1 MGSADSEGF
10 CAEGRG
16 EHKGG
21 GVGERG
27 WEMGDKGSRWRG
39 RGERGIDSG
48 EKGAMS
54 TVSCSVLTG
63 RDSLEE
69 SSWFSAMRAALSMVS
84 WLLVAW
90 RRALSAKIRFFSSR
104 SSRTTTSMSSIW
116 TRFLSLAVCA
126 ATLFFNFLLINLS
139 SGER

>member
-10 CAEGRG
+10 CAEGSG
-16 EHKGG
+16 EHSSGG
-21 GVGERG
+21 AGERG
-27 WEMGDKGSRWRG
+27 WDTGERGRRWRG

-54 TVSCSVLTG
+54 LVSCSVLTG
-63 RDSLEE
+63 RDNLEVI
-69 SSWFSAMRAALSMVS
+69 SWFSRMRAALSIVS
-84 WLLVAW
+84 WALVAW
-90 RRALSAKIRFFSSR
+90 SRALSSRIRFFSSR
-104 SSRTTTSMSSIW
+104 SSRTTTSMSSIC
-116 TRFLSLAVCA
+116 TLFLSLAVCA